1 MFQRRVINDHDEEE
15 SIFISMTDLTVS
27 MMLLLVILLG
37 FFASQFRSA
46 SLFDQAEQ
54 ISEEVSALRL
64 AAAQKDRDIRVL
76 TQSMAAVQ
84 AALLTSQ
91 AERLALQ
98 EKLLAADTA
107 AIAQA
112 ARFTEQMAAQQ
123 AETAA
128 LRSETTAL
136 EQKVAG
142 VEGERDRAQSALA
155 QATAEFEDSLTIA
168 LSNAAE
174 LAARLQTS
182 EALLAAERA
191 RAVARE
197 DDLAR
202 ATEALSVQQANNLAS
217 DQLRLAHNTLEKEVI
232 AEAAK
237 VAALQSEL
245 QALETLLSAVI
256 QSTILL
262 LDNRAPKRPTA
273 PLSK

>member
-54 ISEEVSALRL
+54 ISEAVSALRL

-112 ARFTEQMAAQQ
+112 ARFTEHMAAQL

-174 LAARLQTS
+174 LAARLETS

-191 RAVARE
+191 RAIARE

-217 DQLRLAHNTLEKEVI
+217 DQLRLAHETLEKQVI
-232 AEAAK
+232 AQAAK

-245 QALETLLSAVI
+245 QSLEYLLNAAI
-256 QSTILL
+256 QSTVSLFG
-262 LDNRAPKRPTA
+262 NRAPN
-273 PLSK
+273 

>member
-1 MFQRRVINDHDEEE
+1 MFQRRVINDHDEDE

-27 MMLLLVILLG
+27 MILLLVILLG
-37 FFASQFRSA
+37 FFASQFRRA

-64 AAAQKDRDIRVL
+64 AAAQKDRDMRAL
-76 TQSMAAVQ
+76 TQSV
-84 AALLTSQ
+84 
-91 AERLALQ
+91 
-98 EKLLAADTA
+98 
-107 AIAQA
+107 
-112 ARFTEQMAAQQ
+112 AAQQ
-123 AETAA
+123 AEAAA

-174 LAARLQTS
+174 LAARLETS

-191 RAVARE
+191 RAIARE

-202 ATEALSVQQANNLAS
+202 DTEALSVQQANNLAS
-217 DQLRLAHNTLEKEVI
+217 DQLRLAHETLEKQVI
-232 AEAAK
+232 AQAAK

-245 QALETLLSAVI
+245 QSLEYLLNAAI
-256 QSTILL
+256 QSTVSLFG
-262 LDNRAPKRPTA
+262 NRAPN
-273 PLSK
+273 